1 MNRLVGPG
9 RRVDFPNFLCGE
21 VTHTFHSVTSLFFA
35 CEIES
40 KSSKEEFAASFG
52 TLGEGIPAF
61 RKRKNLKD
69 YRDSGVQFG
78 MMEVLSLLLSKDIG
92 SFKC

>member
-21 VTHTFHSVTSLFFA
+21 VTHTFHSVTSLFCA
-35 CEIES
+35 CEFES
-40 KSSKEEFAASFG
+40 KRSKEEFAVSFG
-52 TLGEGIPAF
+52 ALGEGITAL
-61 RKRKNLKD
+61 RKRKNPKD
-69 YRDSGVQFG
+69 YRDSGVQFR

-92 SFKC
+92 PFKC